1 MLAITITTTLILRT
15 IVIAVV
21 ASILTLFH
29 HPVLAQMNSS
39 SITSSNSNTIPAIT
53 SSKIPTAITDPN
65 PSYSLDNIFDLVQ
78 KSVVQVTSKV
88 STSLQN
94 PQMQNTTELGSG
106 FIYDTQ
112 GHVITAS
119 HVVDGTTLSDVTFV
133 DGSRYT
139 AKTIGRDPYSDIA
152 VLQIMG
158 NVIGP
163 LKPLVIENSSGLRVG
178 EQVIAIGHPFGIAN
192 TMTNGIIAQTG
203 YLLSIPDIGVFFPDV
218 IQTDAAINP
227 GNSGGPLLNTKGE
240 VIGLNVGRIISI
252 GAPGPYPGLT
262 VAAPSNALLRIVPTL
277 IAEANY
283 SHPYIGLVGSTL
295 TSDLAQTIN
304 NLPRNFKGI
313 LVNSIVK
320 DGPADKAGIEAST
333 VDKYDKRHWGDI
345 ITAVDDHPVI
355 RTEDLISYIE
365 EHKSVGESVKL
376 SAYRNG
382 QIISLN
388 TILVA
393 RPPPQ
398 IQNSLGISPPPL

>member
-1 MLAITITTTLILRT
+1 
-15 IVIAVV
+15 
-21 ASILTLFH
+21 
-29 HPVLAQMNSS
+29 
-39 SITSSNSNTIPAIT
+39 
-53 SSKIPTAITDPN
+53 
-65 PSYSLDNIFDLVQ
+65 
-78 KSVVQVTSKV
+78 
-88 STSLQN
+88 
-94 PQMQNTTELGSG
+94 MQNTTELGSG

-277 IAEANY
+277 IAKANY

-382 QIISLN
+382 QIISVN

-393 RPPPQ
+393 RPSSQ
-398 IQNSLGISPPPL
+398 IQNSLGISSPPL

>member
-1 MLAITITTTLILRT
+1 
-15 IVIAVV
+15 
-21 ASILTLFH
+21 
-29 HPVLAQMNSS
+29 
-39 SITSSNSNTIPAIT
+39 
-53 SSKIPTAITDPN
+53 
-65 PSYSLDNIFDLVQ
+65 
-78 KSVVQVTSKV
+78 
-88 STSLQN
+88 
-94 PQMQNTTELGSG
+94 
-106 FIYDTQ
+106 
-112 GHVITAS
+112 
-119 HVVDGTTLSDVTFV
+119 
-133 DGSRYT
+133 
-139 AKTIGRDPYSDIA
+139 
-152 VLQIMG
+152 
-158 NVIGP
+158 
-163 LKPLVIENSSGLRVG
+163 
-178 EQVIAIGHPFGIAN
+178 
-192 TMTNGIIAQTG
+192 
-203 YLLSIPDIGVFFPDV
+203 
-218 IQTDAAINP
+218 
-227 GNSGGPLLNTKGE
+227 LLNTKGE

-277 IAEANY
+277 IAKANY

-345 ITAVDDHPVI
+345 ITAVDDNPVI

-382 QIISLN
+382 QIISVN